1 MIESIVNNA
10 IAIALLHFVS
20 DVAFQNQCNPCD
32 NMSLSQLLTVG
43 SVAQIKKGILP
54 NTFIIQVGFPILS
67 HDMKLVSTNNIEYLI
82 LRFYPPNPAV

>member
-54 NTFIIQVGFPILS
+54 NTFIIQVGSDSLI
-67 HDMKLVSTNNIEYLI
+67 KLVSTNNTEYLI